1 VSDAA
6 SVAFRPVPPAKGGQV
21 LWLTVGVTLLL
32 IALAS
37 AALLMISSELQA
49 GRSSYFD
56 ILHRRATLDQVR
68 IVLSSLQDA
77 ENGVHAYVL
86 TGKEEGLAPYY
97 AAERSLDSQLDR
109 LTQLVRIHASQATR

>member
-1 VSDAA
+1 MSDAA
-6 SVAFRPVPPAKGGQV
+6 AVASRPAPPAKAGQV
-21 LWLTVGVTLLL
+21 LWLTIGVTLLL

-77 ENGVHAYVL
+77 ENGVHAHVV
-86 TGKEEGLAPYY
+86 TGKEEALAPYY
-97 AAERSLDSQLDR
+97 AAERSLDRQLDR

>member
-1 VSDAA
+1 MSDAA

-21 LWLTVGVTLLL
+21 LWLTVHVTLLL

-77 ENGVHAYVL
+77 ENGVHVV
-86 TGKEEGLAPYY
+86 TGKEEALAPYY